1 LAQLSRLG
9 LFVRRRFENSKAAEA
24 VKDVRLKA
32 ASLSQKVAQLSGG
45 NQQKVVFAKWLMGR
59 TEILLLDEP
68 TRGVDVG
75 ARFEIYRIV
84 REMAARGVGIIL
96 ASSDLSEVLGLADR
110 VLVMRDGGLEVILP
124 GKGLDQETVLRYCYG
139 QGGERDER

>member
-1 LAQLSRLG
+1 
-9 LFVRRRFENSKAAEA
+9 
-24 VKDVRLKA
+24 
-32 ASLSQKVAQLSGG
+32 
-45 NQQKVVFAKWLMGR
+45 
-59 TEILLLDEP
+59 
-68 TRGVDVG
+68 
-75 ARFEIYRIV
+75 
-84 REMAARGVGIIL
+84 MAARGVGIIL